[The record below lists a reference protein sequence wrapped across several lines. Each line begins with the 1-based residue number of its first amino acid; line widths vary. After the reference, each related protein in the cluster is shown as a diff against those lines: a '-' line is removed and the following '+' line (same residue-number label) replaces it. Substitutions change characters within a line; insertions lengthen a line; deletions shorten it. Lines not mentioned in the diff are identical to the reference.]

1 MAVRHEVENLIRRGN
16 IFYWRARVPAVF
28 VHCRPG
34 TRLSLSLHCSDH
46 RKAQMIA
53 RKLNTRLAEL
63 KMNSKDVM
71 TAKKQLQ
78 ILFEHA
84 RDEEIERLDDIST
97 MAKRNGRGGDVV
109 EMELDLEV
117 GWACQLLAK
126 FGTRSELILQGDCPG
141 LTYLLKNGVPASHVD
156 AIRANYRGE
165 LSTARSPGFE
175 DGIRRLIY
183 HFEIEDTA
191 LNRERAMSKMFEGRA
206 AALLDIDERHDL
218 VDRSLSEFTGGGRA
232 NKSVVEE
239 KPVEVEPAAAPS
251 LRLTKESKSAPTA
264 TDIPETPEI
273 AYLELSPRTAP
284 TTEKGALGNQQPN
297 QRIVAVADFEQECE
311 KLIANMG
318 EEWTA
323 ETGRD
328 AMALVRMFK
337 SVLVE
342 HGVEHSGQI
351 EQYHIGLLRQHF
363 NEIPIN
369 WGRSSRMRIMSAPEL
384 RAKGHEL
391 RKAAEASG
399 TKAEVGLAAG
409 TIRKHFGNLQHFLKH
424 LKGHGFEIED
434 WTFEGLRPRK
444 PKAGEIR
451 RQQYKPTP
459 QDIAPIFASPLY
471 RGSRGHLR
479 GQRREPG
486 KHVFHDSLYYLPIL
500 FTYLGPRRKEFAGL
514 TVNDIAKDE
523 EGYVIILR
531 TNSLR
536 RLKTAQSERLL
547 PMPGEMVRLGF
558 IDYLQAIKKLGY
570 EALFPDL
577 FSDKTENDPGNR
589 FYDTFIP
596 VMRGALGEKMWER
609 SIHALRH
616 GMADT
621 LKQAGVS
628 PEVIDDISGRL
639 SEGSETNTR
648 YTNPAGLPLMRSA
661 LKHYPIIT
669 STIEPKP
676 LQLLP
681 WIENKQPP
689 PWAREGKK

>member
-34 TRLSLSLHCSDH
+34 SRLSLSLHCSDH
-46 RKAQMIA
+46 RKAQIIG

-63 KMNSKDVM
+63 KMNSKDAM
-71 TAKKQLQ
+71 TTKQQLQ
-78 ILFEHA
+78 ILFEHE
-84 RDEEIERLDDIST
+84 RDKELERLDDINT

-109 EMELDLEV
+109 EMELDLEA

-126 FGTRSELILQGDCPG
+126 FGTRSDLSLEGNCPG

-156 AIRANYRGE
+156 AIRANYRAE
-165 LSTARSPGFE
+165 LSSARSAGFE

-183 HFEIEDTA
+183 YFDIADTA
-191 LNRERAMSKMFEGRA
+191 VNRQRAMSKMFEGRA
-206 AALLDIDERHDL
+206 AALLDIDERHEL
-218 VDRSLSEFTGGGRA
+218 VDRTLSEFTGGGSA
-232 NKSVVEE
+232 NASVVEE
-239 KPVEVEPAAAPS
+239 KPVEVEPAAAS
-251 LRLTKESKSAPTA
+251 SFKENKPASTA
-264 TDIPETPEI
+264 ADILKAAEI

-284 TTEKGALGNQQPN
+284 TTEKTALEAQQPN

-311 KLIANMG
+311 KLISNMG
-318 EEWTA
+318 DLWEEGTA
-323 ETGRD
+323 RD
-328 AMALVRMFK
+328 ARALVWMFK

-424 LKGHGFEIED
+424 LKGHGFEIES
-434 WTFEGLRPRK
+434 WTFEGLRPKK

-451 RQQYKPTP
+451 RKQYKPTP
-459 QDIAPIFASPLY
+459 QDIAPIFTSPLY
-471 RGSRGHLR
+471 TGSKSDRRGE
-479 GQRREPG
+479 RRAPG
-486 KHVFHDSLYYLPIL
+486 KNVFHDSLYYLPIL

-514 TVNDIAKDE
+514 AVDDVAKDA

-531 TNSLR
+531 TNGIR
-536 RLKTAQSERLL
+536 RLKNVQSERLL
-547 PMPGEMVRLGF
+547 PMPEEMVRLGF
-558 IDYLQAIKKLGY
+558 IEYVHAIKKLGY
-570 EALFPDL
+570 KALFPDL
-577 FSDKTENDPGNR
+577 FSDKTENDPGAR
-589 FYDTFIP
+589 FYDAFVP
-596 VMRGALGEKMWER
+596 VMKDALGGKMWDR
-609 SIHALRH
+609 AIHAFRH

-628 PEVIDDISGRL
+628 PDVIDDISGRL
-639 SEGSETNTR
+639 TEGSETNTR
-648 YTNPAGLPLMRSA
+648 YTNPAGLPLMRSV
-661 LKHYPIIT
+661 LQHYPIIT
-669 STIEPKP
+669 SIVEPKP

-681 WIENKQPP
+681 WIENRQPP
-689 PWAREGKK
+689 PWARKGKK